1 MKGSAMSAQLVEP
14 YAEALMS
21 LAKDTGKVDDFADY
35 SRSFLTAFK
44 ESEEFRFFIANPLL
58 DAEEQKG
65 VLKSI
70 CGKDIDAYF
79 LNFLFLLVDRRRIAF
94 SEALFERFIA
104 LQRELKN
111 IVLAQITCA
120 TALSREQED
129 AIAEQVKSITGSN
142 NIELEITTDT
152 SLIGGVIIKVGSQ
165 VFDASLRGQIRRISM
180 GLLGT
185 N

>member
-21 LAKDTGKVDDFADY
+21 LAKDTDKVDSFADY

-44 ESEEFRFFIANPLL
+44 ESEEFRSFMANPLL
-58 DAEEQKG
+58 DAEEQKK
-65 VLKSI
+65 VLASI
-70 CGKDIDAYF
+70 CGNDVDAYF
-79 LNFLFLLVDRRRIAF
+79 LNFLYLLVDRRRIAF

-111 IVLAQITCA
+111 IVLAQVTCA
-120 TALSREQED
+120 TELNREQED
-129 AIAEQVKSITGSN
+129 AIAEQVKSITGAN
-142 NIELEITTDT
+142 NVELEITTDA

-165 VFDASLRGQIRRISM
+165 VFDASLKGQLRRIGM
-180 GLLGT
+180 GLLGS